1 LLCKKTPAKALVTAA
16 SMPPKAK
23 NHQVKSGFVQGS
35 EGLENAYA
43 AQN

>member
-1 LLCKKTPAKALVTAA
+1 
-16 SMPPKAK
+16 MPPKAK

-43 AQN
+43 TQN